1 MGALPLFQ
9 HYRMHATFYVPSGLV
24 CQPATDPGCT
34 RMPYLTL
41 GEVRQIAAGGNEI
54 GGLSV
59 EHIPLTTGMPTAEAQ
74 REICDDRANLTS
86 WGFRVT
92 DFA

>member
-1 MGALPLFQ
+1 MVTFTWGGGLADKMGALPLFQ

-59 EHIPLTTGMPTAEAQ
+59 EHIPLTTGMPSA
-74 REICDDRANLTS
+74 RS
-86 WGFRVT
+86 VT
-92 DFA
+92 TGPT